1 MSVPATTS
9 TTDPADPS
17 NPGALWD
24 RAGRLIREVGKF
36 GIVGGLSFLL
46 DTVVLNVLLSS
57 LGPFWA
63 KVCSTAISA
72 SLAFLGNRF
81 WTWRHRPRSA
91 VHREYA
97 LYFAFNVVGLLIG
110 LACLWISHHVLG
122 QVWPDVFTTR
132 LADNVSAQLVGTAFG
147 TLFRFWAYRRFVFP
161 AAAST
166 GATASH
172 G

>member
-9 TTDPADPS
+9 TTDPARPGPS
-17 NPGALWD
+17 GTLRGRLA
-24 RAGRLIREVGKF
+24 RLIREVGKF
-36 GIVGGLSFLL
+36 GVVGGLSFLI
-46 DTVVLNVLLSS
+46 DTAVLNLLLST

-63 KVCSTAISA
+63 KVCSTVISA
-72 SLAFLGNRF
+72 TLAFVGNRF

-110 LACLWISHHVLG
+110 LACLWISHNALG
-122 QVWPDVFTTR
+122 HLWPDIFATR
-132 LADNVSAQLVGTAFG
+132 LADNISAQIVGTAVG
-147 TLFRFWAYRRFVFP
+147 TLFRFWSYRRFVFP
-161 AAAST
+161 AASSA
-166 GATASH
+166 AAASH